1 MSQRQA
7 NDYMTAWHVVTW
19 SSKSLRVLQRPSIVQ
34 RSPSCSAI
42 WIHVKLCNQMP
53 RYWIWQMIWWDFIKC
68 WQFGP
73 LDTAMSLRTGHLWA
87 ATGKTFDIFD
97 PPSCANQRPNT
108 EPRRTKRQRHNQ
120 SIAPCHGDKNKLK
133 SSSTEA
139 LINYIPQQKARLHS
153 CLRRQGL
160 QLVRVTHCRSFFIWP
175 DLPNVCG
182 FFKQT
187 RGSVWAV
194 LLLLS
199 SFNSARP
206 TL

>member
-1 MSQRQA
+1 
-7 NDYMTAWHVVTW
+7 MTAWHVVTW

-34 RSPSCSAI
+34 RSPSCSAM

-53 RYWIWQMIWWDFIKC
+53 RYWMWQKIWWDFIKC
-68 WQFGP
+68 RQFGP
-73 LDTAMSLRTGHLWA
+73 LDTAMSLRTDHLWA

-97 PPSCANQRPNT
+97 PPSCANQNRTPSLVAPSDNDTIRASRPAMV
-108 EPRRTKRQRHNQ
+108 TKTTSSHQALKHW
-120 SIAPCHGDKNKLK
+120 SITYPNKKQDCTAVYGDKVFN
-133 SSSTEA
+133 SHVNFGSDV
-139 LINYIPQQKARLHS
+139 
-153 CLRRQGL
+153 G
-160 QLVRVTHCRSFFIWP
+160 VTHCRSFFIWP
-175 DLPNVCG
+175 DLPNVCR

-194 LLLLS
+194 LFLLS